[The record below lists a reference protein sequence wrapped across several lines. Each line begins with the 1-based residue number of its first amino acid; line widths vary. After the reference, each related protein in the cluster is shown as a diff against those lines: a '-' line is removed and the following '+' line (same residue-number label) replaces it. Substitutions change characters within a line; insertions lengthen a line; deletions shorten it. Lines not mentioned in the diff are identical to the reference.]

1 MLNRSYSI
9 CNFCKSCT
17 FRVFQRSFILNTLFV
32 FQLGERGSGFRK
44 QTDVQDFYKIRDECL
59 AEGRLWEDPEFE
71 AVDSSIFFSRTSPRR
86 FEWKRPNVRSS

>member
-1 MLNRSYSI
+1 MDPIPLVIYVRYEFS
-9 CNFCKSCT
+9 
-17 FRVFQRSFILNTLFV
+17 REVFILNTLFL